1 MKKILL
7 MLLCLTTF
15 IIAGCGDK
23 FAKEKEA
30 ITKAEQAAMAMKL
43 PVVERP
49 DFSKM
54 PKPTNEERQ
63 KIWKKYNEDFG
74 KLVETEE
81 KILEEMRKSD
91 VQIAEMEKKAESDS
105 EKKDLKAFKDKIQ
118 QARIEF
124 VKKVSKGRL
133 FGDTFIVGVGSTW
146 QEIEMV
152 YGQPKTKKSD
162 YDYEYEGLAFRD
174 WYSKGVPPKG
184 YKFVSNGPQS
194 VMVTSKKYLSD
205 AGVKIGMTKDEFY
218 KALKSKYVK
227 KDKYQKEVLSVGH
240 GTTYKET
247 FDGVMGYSMQDTK
260 PYNLF
265 CFFENDKLVRYTVAP
280 Y

>member
-1 MKKILL
+1 MKRLL
-7 MLLCLTTF
+7 VLAVLL
-15 IIAGCGDK
+15 IAVIASGCGDK

-30 ITKAEQAAMAMKL
+30 ITKAEQAALAMKL
-43 PVVERP
+43 PEVIVPYSLE
-49 DFSKM
+49 
-54 PKPTNEERQ
+54 KPSRED
-63 KIWKKYNEDFG
+63 WDKYQNNF
-74 KLVETEE
+74 KVLIETET
-81 KILEEMRKSD
+81 KILAEMKKSD
-91 VQIAEMEKKAESDS
+91 AKIAEMEKTASES

-184 YKFVSNGPQS
+184 YKFVSNGPQA
-194 VMVTSKKYLSD
+194 VMVTGNKYMSD

-227 KDKYQKEVLSVGH
+227 KNKYQKEELSVGH
-240 GTTYKET
+240 GTTYKAT
-247 FDGVMGYSMQDTK
+247 FDVAMGYSMQDTL

-265 CFFENDKLVRYTVAP
+265 CFFENDKLVRYSVSP
-280 Y
+280 H

>member
-1 MKKILL
+1 MKKLL
-7 MLLCLTTF
+7 VFAVLL
-15 IIAGCGDK
+15 IAVIASGCGDK

-43 PVVERP
+43 PDISEP
-49 DFSKM
+49 DYSK
-54 PKPTNEERQ
+54 KPSKEDWE
-63 KIWKKYNEDFG
+63 KYHKNFKEFI
-74 KLVETEE
+74 ETEA
-81 KILEEMRKSD
+81 KMLAEMKKSD
-91 VQIAEMEKKAESDS
+91 AKIAELEKTASES

-124 VKKVSKGRL
+124 VRKVSKGRL
-133 FGDTFIVGVGSTW
+133 SGDTFIVGVGSTW

-162 YDYEYEGLAFRD
+162 YDYDYDGLVFSD

-184 YKFVSNGPQS
+184 YKFVSQSPQA
-194 VMVTSKKYLSD
+194 VMVTSDKYVSD

-227 KDKYQKEVLSVGH
+227 KNKYQKEELSVGR
-240 GTTYKET
+240 GTTYKAT
-247 FDGVMGYSMQDTK
+247 FDIVMGYSMQDTQ

-265 CFFENDKLVRYTVAP
+265 CFFENDKLVRYSVSP
-280 Y
+280 H

>member
-1 MKKILL
+1 MKKLL
-7 MLLCLTTF
+7 VLAVLL
-15 IIAGCGDK
+15 IAVIASGCGDK

-43 PVVERP
+43 PDITEP
-49 DFSKM
+49 DYSK
-54 PKPTNEERQ
+54 KPSKEDWE
-63 KIWKKYNEDFG
+63 KYHKNFKEFI
-74 KLVETEE
+74 ETET
-81 KILEEMRKSD
+81 KMLAEMKKSD
-91 VQIAEMEKKAESDS
+91 AKIAEMEKTASES

-146 QEIEMV
+146 QEVEMV

-162 YDYEYEGLAFRD
+162 YDYEYEGLVFID
-174 WYSKGVPPKG
+174 FYSKGVPPKG
-184 YKFVSNGPQS
+184 YKFVSNGPRTIYL
-194 VMVTSKKYLSD
+194 TSDKYVSD
-205 AGVKIGMTKDEFY
+205 AGIKIGMTKDEFY
-218 KALKSKYVK
+218 KTLRSKYVK
-227 KDKYQKEVLSVGH
+227 KSKFIKEDHMKIANNEKNDDNVVLSFAMQ
-240 GTTYKET
+240 ET
-247 FDGVMGYSMQDTK
+247 L

-265 CFFENDKLVRYTVAP
+265 ILFKDGKLVNYTVAP